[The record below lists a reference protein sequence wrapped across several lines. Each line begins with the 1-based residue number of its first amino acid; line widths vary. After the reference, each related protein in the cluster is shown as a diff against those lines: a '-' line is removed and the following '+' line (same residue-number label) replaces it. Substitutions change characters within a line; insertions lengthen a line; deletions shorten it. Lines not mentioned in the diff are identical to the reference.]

1 VPTVWLPNAR
11 LVGVTV
17 TPVPVPVRATACGL
31 PGALSEMETEAV
43 RGPLAV
49 GRKVVLIVQLAPAPS
64 VVPQVVVREKSAAFV
79 PVIVMLVIDMLAL
92 PLLRSVMLR
101 AVLLVFNC

>member
-1 VPTVWLPNAR
+1 
-11 LVGVTV
+11 
-17 TPVPVPVRATACGL
+17 
-31 PGALSEMETEAV
+31 METEAV

-79 PVIVMLVIDMLAL
+79 PVILMLVIDMLAL